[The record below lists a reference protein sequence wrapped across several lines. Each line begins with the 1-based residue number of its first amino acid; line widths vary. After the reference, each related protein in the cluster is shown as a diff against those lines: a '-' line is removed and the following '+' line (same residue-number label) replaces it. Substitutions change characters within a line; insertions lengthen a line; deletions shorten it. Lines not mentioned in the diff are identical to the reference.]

1 MAARV
6 LHFLHHR
13 QAFERKDSWRRQSDK
28 LSSGV
33 LVSTDKCEMNAWT
46 GGAGR
51 SVTDP
56 ASHQSAYVLFRVS
69 VGEVRRIEIR
79 SHCRALLPP
88 VRISHPAERYTR
100 PQQGLRLLP
109 GAADRVQPFAWGGR
123 RLRHHRCAR
132 YRAARGAKP
141 VAQDAERVVNRPYP
155 SPPIDGD

>member
-33 LVSTDKCEMNAWT
+33 RGSTDKCEMNAWT

-79 SHCRALLPP
+79 SHCRAHLPP
-88 VRISHPAERYTR
+88 GRTLHQAPTR
-100 PQQGLRLLP
+100 
-109 GAADRVQPFAWGGR
+109 AT
-123 RLRHHRCAR
+123 
-132 YRAARGAKP
+132 
-141 VAQDAERVVNRPYP
+141 P
-155 SPPIDGD
+155 STGSC